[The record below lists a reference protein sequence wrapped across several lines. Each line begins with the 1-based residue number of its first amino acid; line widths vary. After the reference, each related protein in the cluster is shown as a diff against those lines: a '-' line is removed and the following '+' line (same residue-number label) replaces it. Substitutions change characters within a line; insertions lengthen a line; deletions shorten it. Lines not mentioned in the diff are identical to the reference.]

1 MKKSHFTI
9 HSSNLA
15 ATRNALVLLLKNSNR
30 LHLLAEIEGK
40 VRRPTPDKYDRV
52 PLSRVTE
59 NIKKVA
65 SIIHEPNMGLKIASL
80 ADIENTP
87 LFKTVKHSI
96 SIISSY
102 SEKIPLHILLKVMA
116 HYYKV
121 QTEAFTLDIEE
132 YPDKIIINLIPSM
145 PDIFSHHQ
153 SEGATVAI
161 LRAIDK
167 LSPLKARRIQF
178 SHAQPSADIAIY
190 QDILK
195 IKPEFD
201 QPINSL
207 EFSILHIENYHD
219 DKSYDLMAALQNLMN
234 AQFPDAGY
242 TERCQHIL
250 KCILSLG
257 PPKRE
262 NIAKVLNMSISSLQR
277 RLKEEGTS
285 FQGVLLAIR
294 IELAHEYLVTQQ
306 RRVSDTAF
314 LLGYQSVTPFFNA
327 FKKWFA
333 LTPSQYIKKE
343 KDSAP

>member
-1 MKKSHFTI
+1 MKNSRFTI
-9 HSSNLA
+9 HSSNLV
-15 ATRNALVLLLKNSNR
+15 ATRNALVLLLKKSNR
-30 LHLLAEIEGK
+30 LHLLAEIEEK
-40 VRRPTPDKYDRV
+40 IRRPTPDKYDRV
-52 PLSRVTE
+52 PLNRVTE

-65 SIIHEPNMGLKIASL
+65 TIIQEPNMGLKIASL

-87 LFKTVKHSI
+87 LFKTVLHSI
-96 SIISSY
+96 NIISSY
-102 SEKIPLHILLKVMA
+102 SEKMPLHILLKVMA

-121 QTEAFTLDIEE
+121 QTEAFTLGIEE
-132 YPDKIIINLIPSM
+132 YQDKIIINLIPSM

-161 LRAIDK
+161 LRAINK

-178 SHAQPSADIAIY
+178 SHAQPSDDIAIY

-201 QPINSL
+201 RPMNSL
-207 EFSILHIENYHD
+207 EFSVLNIENYHD

-234 AQFPDAGY
+234 AQFPDASY

-257 PPKRE
+257 PPNRE
-262 NIAKVLNMSISSLQR
+262 NVAKVFNLSISSLQR

-285 FQGVLLAIR
+285 FQAVLLATR
-294 IELAHEYLVTQQ
+294 MELAHEYLVTQK
-306 RRVSDTAF
+306 RRASDTAF
-314 LLGYQSVTPFFNA
+314 LLGYQSASQFFNA
-327 FKKWFA
+327 FKKWFG
-333 LTPSQYIKKE
+333 LTPLQYTKKDN
-343 KDSAP
+343 DSAP